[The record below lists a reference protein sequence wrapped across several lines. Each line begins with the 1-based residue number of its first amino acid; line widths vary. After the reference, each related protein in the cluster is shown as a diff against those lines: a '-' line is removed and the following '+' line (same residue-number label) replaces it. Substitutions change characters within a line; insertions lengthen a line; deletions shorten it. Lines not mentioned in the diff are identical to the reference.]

1 MVVIIGFGFGGLWM
15 SLLMLAGT
23 SLLSYGIF
31 RLASGRRRPDAK
43 RPDRT
48 QLRTHFYEQRRRARE
63 LSEQYD
69 LTDEEIE
76 RRIDELCGSP
86 PRDGR

>member
-1 MVVIIGFGFGGLWM
+1 MIIGFGFGGLWM

-23 SLLSYGIF
+23 SLLSYGVF
-31 RLASGRRRPDAK
+31 RLASGRRRPDAGP
-43 RPDRT
+43 PDRS
-48 QLRTHFYEQRRRARE
+48 QLRARFYEQRRRARE
-63 LSEQYD
+63 LSGQYD

-86 PRDGR
+86 HRDGR